1 MRFFFYFNDRGQE
14 NGGLAFCLAID
25 RGKCYNK
32 IIKCMRLHIFALPF
46 SKSLEVLY
54 LKGIN
59 NHRRKPM

>member
-25 RGKCYNK
+25 RGEWCKK
-32 IIKCMRLHIFALPF
+32 IIKCMRIDIFTLSF
-46 SKSLEVLY
+46 SKSLEVHY
-54 LKGIN
+54 FKGIN

>member
-32 IIKCMRLHIFALPF
+32 MYAFTYFYAVF
-46 SKSLEVLY
+46 
-54 LKGIN
+54 LK
-59 NHRRKPM
+59 KP